1 MEICRVGWVSLW
13 LSTPWTQVSARPTT
27 SPTCPMSSSTLG
39 AAASVD
45 KHTEDW
51 YRMRIVLLVLELRLY
66 FPLFLPFPSPPS
78 LEVVIQVQSITIQ
91 SGHHDIDFIDFTL
104 YTYCCSTTNPFRQNQ
119 NSKRQQALTFCKTLS
134 IFKLKLK
141 IRSCLPT
148 LLIFLASSERLQC

>member
-1 MEICRVGWVSLW
+1 
-13 LSTPWTQVSARPTT
+13 
-27 SPTCPMSSSTLG
+27 MSSSTLG

-45 KHTEDW
+45 KPTEDW

-104 YTYCCSTTNPFRQNQ
+104 HTYCCSTTNPFRQNQ

-134 IFKLKLK
+134 NHF
-141 IRSCLPT
+141 
-148 LLIFLASSERLQC
+148 